1 MLKGKKKAL
10 AAQVLLGLMVA
21 GNAYAADVTND
32 EAGSDNSAK
41 YEFTIGNHEADDGG
55 SYTEDNTKYE
65 YGNWGMPG
73 KDEVLVGEGGKFLA
87 DKAEISDVTLT
98 IETGSDKAIAIKGK
112 KITKNIINIGNQY
125 YYLNTHYLTRDD
137 SIFDGDSY
145 DNEVN
150 LAHAKLVDWGGVNA
164 GDKNTLNVGLLVA
177 EKTGVENQYL
187 LKAGTIN
194 VNDVVY
200 VADGNTG
207 TGAILDAQN
216 FLVIDASGAGG
227 KAVININA
235 DNVTAKSINAGSGLV
250 EIKGKGVKAKST
262 LAKVLKISADGFNS
276 SDYDALNVDINS
288 YGKPVDPKDN
298 ANKMIINGNDVD
310 FTGRDF
316 HKSIDVNGDNFKV
329 GDVHSY
335 IGEDVMSVAGNNA
348 NMGNI
353 TLHGASSTLN
363 VSGNGA
369 KLGDVSGDGASVN
382 ISGDNVEVGNISTKP
397 MLGRAAGSQ
406 GEIVIS
412 GNGTK
417 TGDLK
422 TGSLKIDGNGTLNAG
437 DVTVD
442 SIVITSTATGTV
454 FTATSDLTGKLDSAA
469 SQTTDTTA
477 LFNNRY
483 AASYDSATKSIINTQ
498 TTEVREQSKSY
509 VETQMAALAMVAS
522 GADLLAN
529 AGFTNAA
536 QAVQDAKDSGDSGR
550 SMVPYAAANYGS
562 MRQESGSHVDVKGSN
577 FNIGFAKE
585 VKNGSGK
592 LLFGPMIEYGHGN
605 YDSYLD
611 DGTTGSGTAQNYGI
625 GMMARQT
632 NDNGFYY
639 EGSVR
644 YGKVTSDY
652 SSSNVWV
659 AGNDVSYD
667 NSAKYWGA
675 HVGVGKLQKL
685 GGDNAIDLYG
695 KLFYTNQGSSSVN
708 INGDTLDFSSVKSK
722 RSRIGFRYI
731 HGTSKVR
738 SVYAGLA
745 WQYEFDGAAH
755 ATANGFSTPSPSV
768 KGSSGMLELG
778 VLIAPKASPVS
789 FDLGVSGWTG
799 KQKGYSLNA
808 NMCWSF

>member
-21 GNAYAADVTND
+21 GNVYTVDCGVASAAEGADIEIGEQVGWWIGDNTVV
-32 EAGSDNSAK
+32 SDNEKLKSELVTDNAIK
-41 YEFTIGNHEADDGG
+41 EKSINLKCGG
-55 SYTEDNTKYE
+55 SNFT
-65 YGNWGMPG
+65 
-73 KDEVLVGEGGKFLA
+73 
-87 DKAEISDVTLT
+87 
-98 IETGSDKAIAIKGK
+98 
-112 KITKNIINIGNQY
+112 
-125 YYLNTHYLTRDD
+125 
-137 SIFDGDSY
+137 
-145 DNEVN
+145 
-150 LAHAKLVDWGGVNA
+150 
-164 GDKNTLNVGLLVA
+164 
-177 EKTGVENQYL
+177 L
-187 LKAGTIN
+187 LKADVVENNIIQIGNEEKYSDPQEYWGDIRIVDSAKSSGNVLEVYRTKDTGSAKFILGAKDTAIVKGLGAKHSFQAGTIKIEGSDLELG
-194 VNDVVY
+194 DV
-200 VADGNTG
+200 
-207 TGAILDAQN
+207 DAYS
-216 FLVIDASGAGG
+216 AAGE
-227 KAVININA
+227 
-235 DNVTAKSINAGSGLV
+235 GSLV
-250 EIKGKGVKAKST
+250 EIAGKGVSADKT
-262 LAKVLKISADGFNS
+262 LTQKLKISANS
-276 SDYDALNVDINS
+276 FTNEDLSKLNLDEGVIDDAKKCNKIIVD
-288 YGKPVDPKDN
+288 
-298 ANKMIINGNDVD
+298 GNDVN
-310 FTGRDF
+310 FEGTEF
-316 HKSIDVNGDNFKV
+316 WKSFDVNGDNFKV
-329 GDVHSY
+329 GNIHSY
-335 IGEDVMSVAGNNA
+335 IPNDVVSVAGNNA

-353 TLHGASSTLN
+353 ELAGTSSTLN

-382 ISGDNVEVGNISTKP
+382 ISGDNVEVGNISTQ
-397 MLGRAAGSQ
+397 AAQ

-412 GNGTK
+412 GNCTK

-422 TGSLKIDGNGTLNAG
+422 TGSLEITGNGTLEAK
-437 DVTVD
+437 DVSDVD
-442 SIVITSTATGTV
+442 SIVIKSTATGTV
-454 FTATSDLTGKLDSAA
+454 FTATSDLNGKLDSAA

-483 AASYDSATKSIINTQ
+483 AASYDSNTNSIMNTQ

-509 VETQMAALAMVAS
+509 VETQMATLAMVAS

-592 LLFGPMIEYGHGN
+592 LLFGPMFEYGRGN

-652 SSSNVWV
+652 SSSNVW
-659 AGNDVSYD
+659 AGHDVSYD

-731 HGTSKVR
+731 HGTSDVR

-755 ATANGFSTPSPSV
+755 ATANGLSTPSPSV

-789 FDLGVSGWTG
+789 FDLGVSGWAG

-808 NMCWSF
+808 NMLWSF

>member
-21 GNAYAADVTND
+21 GNAYAADITIGEGTDPDSDTNYYAGNHYGKNQYYMVGD
-32 EAGSDNSAK
+32 NATAIITNQDNIISKEIEISVGGQDYIIWDGNGELSNNTITFGSGSYGVAGSGKKNIVGTVQIAK
-41 YEFTIGNHEADDGG
+41 DLTKSNGNVIVLKRIGVKDDGG
-55 SYTEDNTKYE
+55 AYLVAGDTDIVQLYQYSTDTTDEPDWSNGGAYIPAA
-65 YGNWGMPG
+65 PG
-73 KDEVLVGEGGKFLA
+73 TALNLKAGSLEVKENGIKVQNVKLA
-87 DKAEISDVTLT
+87 DTLKVNNGDEFSVNKLEAKKVDAAGATLTVNGAGSTVAENCAVGTLT
-98 IETGSDKAIAIKGK
+98 IA
-112 KITKNIINIGNQY
+112 
-125 YYLNTHYLTRDD
+125 
-137 SIFDGDSY
+137 
-145 DNEVN
+145 
-150 LAHAKLVDWGGVNA
+150 
-164 GDKNTLNVGLLVA
+164 
-177 EKTGVENQYL
+177 
-187 LKAGTIN
+187 
-194 VNDVVY
+194 
-200 VADGNTG
+200 
-207 TGAILDAQN
+207 
-216 FLVIDASGAGG
+216 
-227 KAVININA
+227 
-235 DNVTAKSINAGSGLV
+235 
-250 EIKGKGVKAKST
+250 
-262 LAKVLKISADGFNS
+262 
-276 SDYDALNVDINS
+276 
-288 YGKPVDPKDN
+288 
-298 ANKMIINGNDVD
+298 
-310 FTGRDF
+310 
-316 HKSIDVNGDNFKV
+316 
-329 GDVHSY
+329 
-335 IGEDVMSVAGNNA
+335 
-348 NMGNI
+348 
-353 TLHGASSTLN
+353 
-363 VSGNGA
+363 
-369 KLGDVSGDGASVN
+369 
-382 ISGDNVEVGNISTKP
+382 
-397 MLGRAAGSQ
+397 
-406 GEIVIS
+406 
-412 GNGTK
+412 
-417 TGDLK
+417 
-422 TGSLKIDGNGTLNAG
+422 GNGTLKVGSLSDYNTI
-437 DVTVD
+437 DVTGFTGEGDALVVED
-442 SIVITSTATGTV
+442 GTAIDVNKVNIGTHAATHVVNASPLFEKDYTLGVSANKITNVGTV
-454 FTATSDLTGKLDSAA
+454 TG
-469 SQTTDTTA
+469 
-477 LFNNRY
+477 
-483 AASYDSATKSIINTQ
+483 
-498 TTEVREQSKSY
+498 VRENSKSY
-509 VETQMAALAMVAS
+509 VETQMATLAMVAS

-592 LLFGPMIEYGHGN
+592 LLFGPMFEYGRGN

-652 SSSNVWV
+652 SSSNVW
-659 AGNDVSYD
+659 AGHDVSYD

-708 INGDTLDFSSVKSK
+708 IDGDTLDFSSVKSK

-731 HGTSKVR
+731 HGTSDVR

-745 WQYEFDGAAH
+745 WQYEFDGAAY

-789 FDLGVSGWTG
+789 FDLGVSGWAG

-808 NMCWSF
+808 NMLWSF

>member
-21 GNAYAADVTND
+21 GNAYAADITIDEGTGPDSDTKYHAVNHYTKNQYYMVGDNTNAIITD
-32 EAGSDNSAK
+32 QDNIISKGIEISVGGQDYIIWDGKGELSNNTITFGSGSYGDALAGKKNIVGTVQIAK
-41 YEFTIGNHEADDGG
+41 DLTKSHGNVIVLKRIGVKDDGG
-55 SYTEDNTKYE
+55 AYLVAGDTDIVQLYQYSTDKTDEPDWSNGGAYIPAA
-65 YGNWGMPG
+65 PG
-73 KDEVLVGEGGKFLA
+73 TALNLKAGSLEVKENGIIVQNVKLA
-87 DKAEISDVTLT
+87 DTLKVNNGDEFSVNKLEAKKVDAAGATLTVNGAGSTVAENCAVGTLT
-98 IETGSDKAIAIKGK
+98 IA
-112 KITKNIINIGNQY
+112 
-125 YYLNTHYLTRDD
+125 
-137 SIFDGDSY
+137 
-145 DNEVN
+145 
-150 LAHAKLVDWGGVNA
+150 
-164 GDKNTLNVGLLVA
+164 
-177 EKTGVENQYL
+177 
-187 LKAGTIN
+187 
-194 VNDVVY
+194 
-200 VADGNTG
+200 
-207 TGAILDAQN
+207 
-216 FLVIDASGAGG
+216 
-227 KAVININA
+227 
-235 DNVTAKSINAGSGLV
+235 
-250 EIKGKGVKAKST
+250 
-262 LAKVLKISADGFNS
+262 
-276 SDYDALNVDINS
+276 
-288 YGKPVDPKDN
+288 
-298 ANKMIINGNDVD
+298 
-310 FTGRDF
+310 
-316 HKSIDVNGDNFKV
+316 
-329 GDVHSY
+329 
-335 IGEDVMSVAGNNA
+335 
-348 NMGNI
+348 
-353 TLHGASSTLN
+353 
-363 VSGNGA
+363 
-369 KLGDVSGDGASVN
+369 
-382 ISGDNVEVGNISTKP
+382 
-397 MLGRAAGSQ
+397 
-406 GEIVIS
+406 
-412 GNGTK
+412 
-417 TGDLK
+417 
-422 TGSLKIDGNGTLNAG
+422 GNGTLKVGSLSDYNTI
-437 DVTVD
+437 DVTGFTGEGDALVVEDGTAIDVNKVD
-442 SIVITSTATGTV
+442 IGTHAATHVVNASPLFEKDYTLGVSANKITNVGTV
-454 FTATSDLTGKLDSAA
+454 TG
-469 SQTTDTTA
+469 
-477 LFNNRY
+477 
-483 AASYDSATKSIINTQ
+483 
-498 TTEVREQSKSY
+498 VRENSKSY
-509 VETQMAALAMVAS
+509 VETQMATLAMVAS

-592 LLFGPMIEYGHGN
+592 LLFGPMFEYGRGN

-652 SSSNVWV
+652 SSSNVW
-659 AGNDVSYD
+659 AGHDVSYD

-708 INGDTLDFSSVKSK
+708 IDGDTLDFSSVKSK

-731 HGTSKVR
+731 HGTSDVR

-755 ATANGFSTPSPSV
+755 ATANGLSTPSPSV

-789 FDLGVSGWTG
+789 FDLGVSGWAG

-808 NMCWSF
+808 NMLWSF

>member
-21 GNAYAADVTND
+21 GNAYAADI
-32 EAGSDNSAK
+32 
-41 YEFTIGNHEADDGG
+41 TIGEGTDPDSDTNYHAGNHYD
-55 SYTEDNTKYE
+55 
-65 YGNWGMPG
+65 
-73 KDEVLVGEGGKFLA
+73 
-87 DKAEISDVTLT
+87 
-98 IETGSDKAIAIKGK
+98 
-112 KITKNIINIGNQY
+112 GNQY
-125 YYLNTHYLTRDD
+125 YMVGGNATAIITNQDNIISKGMEISVGGQDYIIWDGNGELSNNTITFGSGSYGVAGSGKKNIVGTVQIAKDLTKSHGNVIVLKRIGVKDDGGAYL
-137 SIFDGDSY
+137 
-145 DNEVN
+145 V
-150 LAHAKLVDWGGVNA
+150 A
-164 GDKNTLNVGLLVA
+164 GDTDIVQLYQYSTDTTDEPDWSNGGAYIPAAPGTALN
-177 EKTGVENQYL
+177 
-187 LKAGTIN
+187 LKAGSLEVKENGIIVQN
-194 VNDVVY
+194 VKL
-200 VADGNTG
+200 ADTLKVNNGDEFSVNKLEAKKVDAA
-207 TGAILDAQN
+207 GATLTVN
-216 FLVIDASGAGG
+216 GAGSTVAENC
-227 KAVININA
+227 AV
-235 DNVTAKSINAGSGLV
+235 G
-250 EIKGKGVKAKST
+250 T
-262 LAKVLKISADGFNS
+262 LTIA
-276 SDYDALNVDINS
+276 
-288 YGKPVDPKDN
+288 
-298 ANKMIINGNDVD
+298 
-310 FTGRDF
+310 
-316 HKSIDVNGDNFKV
+316 
-329 GDVHSY
+329 
-335 IGEDVMSVAGNNA
+335 
-348 NMGNI
+348 
-353 TLHGASSTLN
+353 
-363 VSGNGA
+363 
-369 KLGDVSGDGASVN
+369 
-382 ISGDNVEVGNISTKP
+382 
-397 MLGRAAGSQ
+397 
-406 GEIVIS
+406 
-412 GNGTK
+412 
-417 TGDLK
+417 
-422 TGSLKIDGNGTLNAG
+422 GNGTLKVGSLSDYNTI
-437 DVTVD
+437 DVTGFTGEGDALVVED
-442 SIVITSTATGTV
+442 GTAIDVNKVNIGTHAATHVVNASPLFEKDYTLGVSANKITNVGTV
-454 FTATSDLTGKLDSAA
+454 TG
-469 SQTTDTTA
+469 
-477 LFNNRY
+477 
-483 AASYDSATKSIINTQ
+483 
-498 TTEVREQSKSY
+498 VRENAKSY
-509 VETQMAALAMVAS
+509 VETQMATLAMVAS

-550 SMVPYAAANYGS
+550 SMVPYVAANYGS

-592 LLFGPMIEYGHGN
+592 LLFGPMFEYGRGN

-652 SSSNVWV
+652 SSSNVL
-659 AGNDVSYD
+659 AGKDVSYD

-708 INGDTLDFSSVKSK
+708 IDGDTLDFSSVKSK

-731 HGTSKVR
+731 HGTSDVR

-789 FDLGVSGWTG
+789 FDLGVSGWAG

-808 NMCWSF
+808 NMLWSF

>member
-21 GNAYAADVTND
+21 GNAYAADITIDEGTGPDSDTKYHAVNHYTKNQYYMVGDNTNAIITD
-32 EAGSDNSAK
+32 QDNIISKGIEISVGGQDYIIWDGKGELSNNTITFGSGSYGDALAGKKNIVGTVQIAK
-41 YEFTIGNHEADDGG
+41 DLTKSHGNVIVLKRIGVKDDGG
-55 SYTEDNTKYE
+55 AYLVAGDTDIVQLYQYSTDTTDEPDWSNGGAYIPAA
-65 YGNWGMPG
+65 PG
-73 KDEVLVGEGGKFLA
+73 TALNLKAGSLEVKENGIIVQNVKLA
-87 DKAEISDVTLT
+87 DTLKVNNGDEFSVNKLEAKKVDAAGATLTVNGAGSTVAENCAVGTLT
-98 IETGSDKAIAIKGK
+98 IA
-112 KITKNIINIGNQY
+112 
-125 YYLNTHYLTRDD
+125 
-137 SIFDGDSY
+137 
-145 DNEVN
+145 
-150 LAHAKLVDWGGVNA
+150 
-164 GDKNTLNVGLLVA
+164 
-177 EKTGVENQYL
+177 
-187 LKAGTIN
+187 
-194 VNDVVY
+194 
-200 VADGNTG
+200 
-207 TGAILDAQN
+207 
-216 FLVIDASGAGG
+216 
-227 KAVININA
+227 
-235 DNVTAKSINAGSGLV
+235 
-250 EIKGKGVKAKST
+250 
-262 LAKVLKISADGFNS
+262 
-276 SDYDALNVDINS
+276 
-288 YGKPVDPKDN
+288 
-298 ANKMIINGNDVD
+298 
-310 FTGRDF
+310 
-316 HKSIDVNGDNFKV
+316 
-329 GDVHSY
+329 
-335 IGEDVMSVAGNNA
+335 
-348 NMGNI
+348 
-353 TLHGASSTLN
+353 
-363 VSGNGA
+363 
-369 KLGDVSGDGASVN
+369 
-382 ISGDNVEVGNISTKP
+382 
-397 MLGRAAGSQ
+397 
-406 GEIVIS
+406 
-412 GNGTK
+412 
-417 TGDLK
+417 
-422 TGSLKIDGNGTLNAG
+422 GNGTLKVGSLSDYNTI
-437 DVTVD
+437 DVTGFTGEGDALVVEDGTAIDVNKVD
-442 SIVITSTATGTV
+442 IGTHAATHVVNASPLFEKDYTLGVSANKITNVGTV
-454 FTATSDLTGKLDSAA
+454 TG
-469 SQTTDTTA
+469 
-477 LFNNRY
+477 
-483 AASYDSATKSIINTQ
+483 
-498 TTEVREQSKSY
+498 VRENSKSY

-592 LLFGPMIEYGHGN
+592 LLFGPMFEYGRGN

-652 SSSNVWV
+652 SSSNVL
-659 AGNDVSYD
+659 AGKDVSYD

-708 INGDTLDFSSVKSK
+708 IDGDTLDFSSVKSK

-731 HGTSKVR
+731 HGTSDVR

-789 FDLGVSGWTG
+789 FDLGVSGWAG

-808 NMCWSF
+808 NMLWSF

>member
-21 GNAYAADVTND
+21 GNAYAADI
-32 EAGSDNSAK
+32 
-41 YEFTIGNHEADDGG
+41 TIGEGTDSDSDTNYYAGNHYDRNPYYMAGDNANAIITDKDDISNKTIEISVGGQDYIIWDGNGELSNNTITFGSGSYDVDVYGKKNIVGTVQIAKDLTKSNGNVIVLKRIGVKDDGG
-55 SYTEDNTKYE
+55 AYLVAGDTDIVQLYKYSTDTTDQPDWNTVGNPYIPAAPGTALNLQAGSLEVKEDGIIVQNVK
-65 YGNWGMPG
+65 
-73 KDEVLVGEGGKFLA
+73 LA
-87 DKAEISDVTLT
+87 DTLKVNNGEEFSVNKLEAQKVEAVGAKLTVNGAGSTVAENCAVDTLT
-98 IETGSDKAIAIKGK
+98 IA
-112 KITKNIINIGNQY
+112 
-125 YYLNTHYLTRDD
+125 
-137 SIFDGDSY
+137 
-145 DNEVN
+145 
-150 LAHAKLVDWGGVNA
+150 
-164 GDKNTLNVGLLVA
+164 
-177 EKTGVENQYL
+177 
-187 LKAGTIN
+187 
-194 VNDVVY
+194 
-200 VADGNTG
+200 
-207 TGAILDAQN
+207 
-216 FLVIDASGAGG
+216 
-227 KAVININA
+227 
-235 DNVTAKSINAGSGLV
+235 
-250 EIKGKGVKAKST
+250 
-262 LAKVLKISADGFNS
+262 
-276 SDYDALNVDINS
+276 
-288 YGKPVDPKDN
+288 
-298 ANKMIINGNDVD
+298 
-310 FTGRDF
+310 
-316 HKSIDVNGDNFKV
+316 
-329 GDVHSY
+329 
-335 IGEDVMSVAGNNA
+335 
-348 NMGNI
+348 
-353 TLHGASSTLN
+353 
-363 VSGNGA
+363 
-369 KLGDVSGDGASVN
+369 
-382 ISGDNVEVGNISTKP
+382 
-397 MLGRAAGSQ
+397 
-406 GEIVIS
+406 
-412 GNGTK
+412 
-417 TGDLK
+417 
-422 TGSLKIDGNGTLNAG
+422 GNGTLKVG
-437 DVTVD
+437 SLSDYSTIDVTGFTGEGDALVVED
-442 SIVITSTATGTV
+442 GTV
-454 FTATSDLTGKLDSAA
+454 IDVDKVNIGTHAATHVVNASPLFEKDYTLGVSANKITNVGTVTG
-469 SQTTDTTA
+469 
-477 LFNNRY
+477 
-483 AASYDSATKSIINTQ
+483 
-498 TTEVREQSKSY
+498 VRENSKSY

-652 SSSNVWV
+652 SSSNVW

-685 GGDNAIDLYG
+685 SGDNAIDLYG

-731 HGTSKVR
+731 HGTSDVR

>member
-21 GNAYAADVTND
+21 GNAYAADITIGEGNNSDSNTNYYAGNHYTNNQYYMEGD
-32 EAGSDNSAK
+32 NATAIIKNQDNITSKEIEISVGGQNYIIWDGKGELSKNTITFGSGSYGVDKYGKKNIVGTVQIAKDLTKSKGNVIVLKRIGVKDGDGAYLVAGDTDIVQLYKYSTDTTDQPDWDHGGTDIPAVPGTALNLQAGSL
-41 YEFTIGNHEADDGG
+41 
-55 SYTEDNTKYE
+55 
-65 YGNWGMPG
+65 
-73 KDEVLVGEGGKFLA
+73 EVKENGIIVQNVKLA
-87 DKAEISDVTLT
+87 DTLKVNNGDEFSVNKLEAKQVDAAGAKLTVNGAGSTVAENCAVGTLT
-98 IETGSDKAIAIKGK
+98 IA
-112 KITKNIINIGNQY
+112 
-125 YYLNTHYLTRDD
+125 
-137 SIFDGDSY
+137 
-145 DNEVN
+145 
-150 LAHAKLVDWGGVNA
+150 
-164 GDKNTLNVGLLVA
+164 
-177 EKTGVENQYL
+177 
-187 LKAGTIN
+187 
-194 VNDVVY
+194 
-200 VADGNTG
+200 
-207 TGAILDAQN
+207 
-216 FLVIDASGAGG
+216 
-227 KAVININA
+227 
-235 DNVTAKSINAGSGLV
+235 
-250 EIKGKGVKAKST
+250 
-262 LAKVLKISADGFNS
+262 
-276 SDYDALNVDINS
+276 
-288 YGKPVDPKDN
+288 
-298 ANKMIINGNDVD
+298 
-310 FTGRDF
+310 
-316 HKSIDVNGDNFKV
+316 
-329 GDVHSY
+329 
-335 IGEDVMSVAGNNA
+335 
-348 NMGNI
+348 
-353 TLHGASSTLN
+353 
-363 VSGNGA
+363 
-369 KLGDVSGDGASVN
+369 
-382 ISGDNVEVGNISTKP
+382 
-397 MLGRAAGSQ
+397 
-406 GEIVIS
+406 
-412 GNGTK
+412 
-417 TGDLK
+417 
-422 TGSLKIDGNGTLNAG
+422 GNGTLKVG
-437 DVTVD
+437 SLSDYSIIDVTGFTGEGDALVVED
-442 SIVITSTATGTV
+442 GTGIDVTKVNIGTHAAKHMVNASPLFEKDYTLGVAANKITNVGTV
-454 FTATSDLTGKLDSAA
+454 TG
-469 SQTTDTTA
+469 
-477 LFNNRY
+477 
-483 AASYDSATKSIINTQ
+483 
-498 TTEVREQSKSY
+498 VRENSKSY

-536 QAVQDAKDSGDSGR
+536 QAVQDAKDSGESGR

-592 LLFGPMIEYGHGN
+592 LLFGPMIEYGRGN

-652 SSSNVWV
+652 SSSNVW
-659 AGNDVSYD
+659 AGKDVSYD

-708 INGDTLDFSSVKSK
+708 IDGDTLDFSSVKSK

-731 HGTSKVR
+731 HGTSDVR

-789 FDLGVSGWTG
+789 FDLGVSGWAG

-808 NMCWSF
+808 NMLWSF

>member
-21 GNAYAADVTND
+21 GNMYAVDCGVASAAEGADIEIGEQVGWWIADNTNVSTDNEQLKSELVTDNAIKEKSINLKCGGGNFTLLNADVVENNIIQIGN
-32 EAGSDNSAK
+32 EEKYSDPQEYWGDIKIVDSANSSGNVLEVYRTKNTGSAK
-41 YEFTIGNHEADDGG
+41 FILGA
-55 SYTEDNTKYE
+55 
-65 YGNWGMPG
+65 
-73 KDEVLVGEGGKFLA
+73 KD
-87 DKAEISDVTLT
+87 T
-98 IETGSDKAIAIKGK
+98 AIVKG
-112 KITKNIINIGNQY
+112 
-125 YYLNTHYLTRDD
+125 L
-137 SIFDGDSY
+137 S
-145 DNEVN
+145 
-150 LAHAKLVDWGGVNA
+150 AKHSF
-164 GDKNTLNVGLLVA
+164 
-177 EKTGVENQYL
+177 Q
-187 LKAGTIN
+187 AGTIKIEGSDLELG
-194 VNDVVY
+194 DV
-200 VADGNTG
+200 
-207 TGAILDAQN
+207 DAYS
-216 FLVIDASGAGG
+216 AAGEE
-227 KAVININA
+227 
-235 DNVTAKSINAGSGLV
+235 SLV
-250 EIKGKGVKAKST
+250 EIAGKGVSADKT
-262 LAKVLKISADGFNS
+262 LTQKLKISANGFTNDDLS
-276 SDYDALNVDINS
+276 KLNLDEGVTDDAKKCNKIIVD
-288 YGKPVDPKDN
+288 
-298 ANKMIINGNDVD
+298 GNDVN
-310 FTGRDF
+310 FEGQEF
-316 HKSIDVNGDNFKV
+316 WKSFDVTGDNFKV
-329 GDVHSY
+329 GNIHSY
-335 IGEDVMSVAGNNA
+335 IGNDVVSIAGNNA

-353 TLHGASSTLN
+353 ELAGTSSTLN

-369 KLGDVSGDGASVN
+369 QLGDVSGDGASVN

-498 TTEVREQSKSY
+498 TTEVREQSKSL
-509 VETQMAALAMVAS
+509 VETQMATLAMVAS

-652 SSSNVWV
+652 SSSNVW

-731 HGTSKVR
+731 HGTSDVR

-745 WQYEFDGAAH
+745 WQYEFDGAAY
-755 ATANGFSTPSPSV
+755 ATANGLSTPSPSV

>member
-1 MLKGKKKAL
+1 M
-10 AAQVLLGLMVA
+10 
-21 GNAYAADVTND
+21 
-32 EAGSDNSAK
+32 
-41 YEFTIGNHEADDGG
+41 
-55 SYTEDNTKYE
+55 TK
-65 YGNWGMPG
+65 
-73 KDEVLVGEGGKFLA
+73 DKF
-87 DKAEISDVTLT
+87 
-98 IETGSDKAIAIKGK
+98 
-112 KITKNIINIGNQY
+112 N
-125 YYLNTHYLTRDD
+125 
-137 SIFDGDSY
+137 
-145 DNEVN
+145 
-150 LAHAKLVDWGGVNA
+150 
-164 GDKNTLNVGLLVA
+164 
-177 EKTGVENQYL
+177 
-187 LKAGTIN
+187 
-194 VNDVVY
+194 
-200 VADGNTG
+200 
-207 TGAILDAQN
+207 
-216 FLVIDASGAGG
+216 
-227 KAVININA
+227 
-235 DNVTAKSINAGSGLV
+235 
-250 EIKGKGVKAKST
+250 
-262 LAKVLKISADGFNS
+262 
-276 SDYDALNVDINS
+276 
-288 YGKPVDPKDN
+288 
-298 ANKMIINGNDVD
+298 
-310 FTGRDF
+310 
-316 HKSIDVNGDNFKV
+316 
-329 GDVHSY
+329 
-335 IGEDVMSVAGNNA
+335 
-348 NMGNI
+348 
-353 TLHGASSTLN
+353 
-363 VSGNGA
+363 
-369 KLGDVSGDGASVN
+369 
-382 ISGDNVEVGNISTKP
+382 
-397 MLGRAAGSQ
+397 
-406 GEIVIS
+406 
-412 GNGTK
+412 
-417 TGDLK
+417 
-422 TGSLKIDGNGTLNAG
+422 
-437 DVTVD
+437 
-442 SIVITSTATGTV
+442 
-454 FTATSDLTGKLDSAA
+454 TGKLNSAA
-469 SQTTDTTA
+469 SQTTNTTA

-483 AASYDSATKSIINTQ
+483 AASYDSANKSIINTQ

-509 VETQMAALAMVAS
+509 VETQMATLAMVAS

-592 LLFGPMIEYGHGN
+592 LLFGPMFEYGRGN

-652 SSSNVWV
+652 SSSNVW
-659 AGNDVSYD
+659 AGHDVSYD

-708 INGDTLDFSSVKSK
+708 IDGDTLDFSSVKSK

-789 FDLGVSGWTG
+789 FDLGVSGWAG

-808 NMCWSF
+808 NMLWSF

>member
-21 GNAYAADVTND
+21 GNAYTVDCGVASAEEYTVGWFEEGQFKDPATQFHTGWVDKVVLSADGDKCFTAAS
-32 EAGSDNSAK
+32 SDISGNEITVRVSGGASA
-41 YEFTIGNHEADDGG
+41 I
-55 SYTEDNTKYE
+55 
-65 YGNWGMPG
+65 
-73 KDEVLVGEGGKFLA
+73 
-87 DKAEISDVTLT
+87 
-98 IETGSDKAIAIKGK
+98 IKGHN
-112 KITKNIINIGNQY
+112 ITNNIVNIGNRY
-125 YYLNTHYLTRDD
+125 YTD
-137 SIFDGDSY
+137 SGKGSRWYYNGD
-145 DNEVN
+145 NKV
-150 LAHAKLVDWGGVNA
+150 
-164 GDKNTLNVGLLVA
+164 
-177 EKTGVENQYL
+177 
-187 LKAGTIN
+187 
-194 VNDVVY
+194 
-200 VADGNTG
+200 
-207 TGAILDAQN
+207 
-216 FLVIDASGAGG
+216 FDASGVCSGNIVNVYNLNLAGG
-227 KAVININA
+227 SGIDAGDTTTLNLHGTSTELLNDGNNDVPTATASNPCTITAGEINVEASDADTILQTSGSAGLDLTAANTININA
-235 DNVTAKSINAGSGLV
+235 SGFTANELKATDGNNGTIAINALGV
-250 EIKGKGVKAKST
+250 EAAKTASQILIIGANNFTAENFKA
-262 LAKVLKISADGFNS
+262 LGADGDSITAGMVKVTGN
-276 SDYDALNVDINS
+276 NVDLTGLDLYGGDVYKSFEVYGDNFKSVGIHS
-288 YGKPVDPKDN
+288 YKDHTSFFGDN
-298 ANKMIINGNDVD
+298 AIINGN
-310 FTGRDF
+310 
-316 HKSIDVNGDNFKV
+316 INMQCDNA
-329 GDVHSY
+329 SLN
-335 IGEDVMSVAGNNA
+335 IAGNNA
-348 NMGNI
+348 NINGDIAGNSGLNVNISGNNATI
-353 TLHGASSTLN
+353 TGDITTTGSGTII
-363 VSGNGA
+363 VSGNG
-369 KLGDVSGDGASVN
+369 
-382 ISGDNVEVGNISTKP
+382 TTT
-397 MLGRAAGSQ
+397 
-406 GEIVIS
+406 
-412 GNGTK
+412 GT
-417 TGDLK
+417 LK
-422 TGSLKIDGNGTLNAG
+422 TGTLEITGNGTLNAS
-437 DVTVD
+437 DVTNVG
-442 SIVITSTATGTV
+442 SIVVKSTATGKV
-454 FTATSDLTGKLDSAA
+454 FEATNGMSAGKLDAEA
-469 SQTTDTTA
+469 SKTNETTA
-477 LFNNRY
+477 LFSNDY
-483 AASYDSATKSIINTQ
+483 AASYDDTHGYIKNTRTQSI
-498 TTEVREQSKSY
+498 REQSKSY

-550 SMVPYAAANYGS
+550 SMVPYVAANYGS

-592 LLFGPMIEYGHGN
+592 LLFGPMFEYGRGN

-652 SSSNVWV
+652 SSSNVW
-659 AGNDVSYD
+659 AGHDVSYD

-731 HGTSKVR
+731 HGTSDVR

-789 FDLGVSGWTG
+789 FDLGVSGWAG

-808 NMCWSF
+808 NMLWSF

>member
-21 GNAYAADVTND
+21 GNAYAADITIDEGTGPDSDTNYH
-32 EAGSDNSAK
+32 A
-41 YEFTIGNHEADDGG
+41 GNHYD
-55 SYTEDNTKYE
+55 
-65 YGNWGMPG
+65 
-73 KDEVLVGEGGKFLA
+73 
-87 DKAEISDVTLT
+87 
-98 IETGSDKAIAIKGK
+98 
-112 KITKNIINIGNQY
+112 GNQY
-125 YYLNTHYLTRDD
+125 YMVGDNATAIITNQDNISNKTIEISVGGQDYIIWDGKGELSNNTITFGSGSYGDALAGKKNIVGTVQIAKDLTKSNGNVIVLKRIGVKDDGGAYL
-137 SIFDGDSY
+137 
-145 DNEVN
+145 V
-150 LAHAKLVDWGGVNA
+150 A
-164 GDKNTLNVGLLVA
+164 GDTDIVQLYQYSTDTTDEPDWSNGGAYIPAAPGTALN
-177 EKTGVENQYL
+177 
-187 LKAGTIN
+187 LKAGSLEVKENGIIVQN
-194 VNDVVY
+194 VKL
-200 VADGNTG
+200 ADTLKVNNGDEFSVNKLEAKKVDAA
-207 TGAILDAQN
+207 GATLTVN
-216 FLVIDASGAGG
+216 GAGSTVAENC
-227 KAVININA
+227 AV
-235 DNVTAKSINAGSGLV
+235 G
-250 EIKGKGVKAKST
+250 T
-262 LAKVLKISADGFNS
+262 LTIA
-276 SDYDALNVDINS
+276 
-288 YGKPVDPKDN
+288 
-298 ANKMIINGNDVD
+298 
-310 FTGRDF
+310 
-316 HKSIDVNGDNFKV
+316 
-329 GDVHSY
+329 
-335 IGEDVMSVAGNNA
+335 
-348 NMGNI
+348 
-353 TLHGASSTLN
+353 
-363 VSGNGA
+363 
-369 KLGDVSGDGASVN
+369 
-382 ISGDNVEVGNISTKP
+382 
-397 MLGRAAGSQ
+397 
-406 GEIVIS
+406 
-412 GNGTK
+412 
-417 TGDLK
+417 
-422 TGSLKIDGNGTLNAG
+422 GNGTLKVGSLSDYNTI
-437 DVTVD
+437 DVTGFTGEGDALVVEDGTAIDVNKVD
-442 SIVITSTATGTV
+442 IGTHAATHVVNASPLFEKDYTLGVSANKITNVGTV
-454 FTATSDLTGKLDSAA
+454 TG
-469 SQTTDTTA
+469 
-477 LFNNRY
+477 
-483 AASYDSATKSIINTQ
+483 
-498 TTEVREQSKSY
+498 VRENSKSY
-509 VETQMAALAMVAS
+509 VETQMATLAMVAS

-592 LLFGPMIEYGHGN
+592 LLFGPMFEYGRGN

-652 SSSNVWV
+652 SSSNVL
-659 AGNDVSYD
+659 AGKDVSYD

-708 INGDTLDFSSVKSK
+708 IDGDTLDFSSVKSK

-731 HGTSKVR
+731 HGTSDVR

-789 FDLGVSGWTG
+789 FDLGVSGWAG

-808 NMCWSF
+808 NMLWSF

>member
-21 GNAYAADVTND
+21 GNAYAADITIGEGTDPDSDTNYYAGNHYGKNQYYMVGD
-32 EAGSDNSAK
+32 NATAIITDKDDISNKTIEISVGGQDYIIWDGNGELSNNTITFGSGSYGVAGSGKKNIVGTVQIAK
-41 YEFTIGNHEADDGG
+41 DLTKSNGNVIVLKRIGVKDDGG
-55 SYTEDNTKYE
+55 AYLVAGDTDIVQLYQYSTDTTDEPDWSNGGAYIPAA
-65 YGNWGMPG
+65 PG
-73 KDEVLVGEGGKFLA
+73 TALNLKAGSLEVKENGIIVQNVKLA
-87 DKAEISDVTLT
+87 DTLKVNNGDEFSVNKLEANKVDAAGATLTVNGAGSTVADNCAVGTLT
-98 IETGSDKAIAIKGK
+98 IA
-112 KITKNIINIGNQY
+112 
-125 YYLNTHYLTRDD
+125 
-137 SIFDGDSY
+137 
-145 DNEVN
+145 
-150 LAHAKLVDWGGVNA
+150 
-164 GDKNTLNVGLLVA
+164 
-177 EKTGVENQYL
+177 
-187 LKAGTIN
+187 
-194 VNDVVY
+194 
-200 VADGNTG
+200 
-207 TGAILDAQN
+207 
-216 FLVIDASGAGG
+216 
-227 KAVININA
+227 
-235 DNVTAKSINAGSGLV
+235 
-250 EIKGKGVKAKST
+250 
-262 LAKVLKISADGFNS
+262 
-276 SDYDALNVDINS
+276 
-288 YGKPVDPKDN
+288 
-298 ANKMIINGNDVD
+298 
-310 FTGRDF
+310 
-316 HKSIDVNGDNFKV
+316 
-329 GDVHSY
+329 
-335 IGEDVMSVAGNNA
+335 
-348 NMGNI
+348 
-353 TLHGASSTLN
+353 
-363 VSGNGA
+363 
-369 KLGDVSGDGASVN
+369 
-382 ISGDNVEVGNISTKP
+382 
-397 MLGRAAGSQ
+397 
-406 GEIVIS
+406 
-412 GNGTK
+412 
-417 TGDLK
+417 
-422 TGSLKIDGNGTLNAG
+422 GNGTLKVGSLSDYNTI
-437 DVTVD
+437 DVTGFTGEGDALVVEDGTAIDVSKVD
-442 SIVITSTATGTV
+442 IGTHAATHVVNASPLFEKDYTLGVSANKITNVGTV
-454 FTATSDLTGKLDSAA
+454 TG
-469 SQTTDTTA
+469 
-477 LFNNRY
+477 
-483 AASYDSATKSIINTQ
+483 
-498 TTEVREQSKSY
+498 VRENSKSY

-550 SMVPYAAANYGS
+550 SMVPYVAANYGS

-592 LLFGPMIEYGHGN
+592 LLFGPMFEYGRGN

-652 SSSNVWV
+652 SSSNVW
-659 AGNDVSYD
+659 AGHDVSYD

-708 INGDTLDFSSVKSK
+708 IDGDTLDFSSVKSK

-731 HGTSKVR
+731 HGTSDVR

-789 FDLGVSGWTG
+789 FDLGVSGWAG

-808 NMCWSF
+808 NMLWSF

>member
-1 MLKGKKKAL
+1 MLKGKKKLL

-21 GNAYAADVTND
+21 GNVYTVDCGVASAAEGADIEIGEQVGWWIGDDTVV
-32 EAGSDNSAK
+32 SDNEKLKS
-41 YEFTIGNHEADDGG
+41 ELVT
-55 SYTEDNTKYE
+55 DN
-65 YGNWGMPG
+65 
-73 KDEVLVGEGGKFLA
+73 
-87 DKAEISDVTLT
+87 
-98 IETGSDKAIAIKGK
+98 AIKEK
-112 KITKNIINIGNQY
+112 SINLKCGGGNF
-125 YYLNTHYLTRDD
+125 T
-137 SIFDGDSY
+137 
-145 DNEVN
+145 
-150 LAHAKLVDWGGVNA
+150 
-164 GDKNTLNVGLLVA
+164 
-177 EKTGVENQYL
+177 L
-187 LKAGTIN
+187 LKADVVENNIIQIGNEEKYSDPQEYWGNIKIVDSAKSSGNVLEVYRTKNTGSAKFILGAKDTAIVKGLSAKHSFQAGTIKIEGSDLELG
-194 VNDVVY
+194 DV
-200 VADGNTG
+200 
-207 TGAILDAQN
+207 DAYS
-216 FLVIDASGAGG
+216 AAGE
-227 KAVININA
+227 
-235 DNVTAKSINAGSGLV
+235 GSLV
-250 EIKGKGVKAKST
+250 EIAGKGVSADKT
-262 LAKVLKISADGFNS
+262 LTQKLKISANSFTNEDLSKLNLDGGVT
-276 SDYDALNVDINS
+276 DDAQKCNKIIVD
-288 YGKPVDPKDN
+288 
-298 ANKMIINGNDVD
+298 GNDVN
-310 FTGRDF
+310 FVGTEF
-316 HKSIDVNGDNFKV
+316 WKSFDVNGDNFKV
-329 GDVHSY
+329 GNIHSY
-335 IGEDVMSVAGNNA
+335 IGNDVVSVAGNNA
-348 NMGNI
+348 E
-353 TLHGASSTLN
+353 LGAVELNGTSSKLN
-363 VSGNGA
+363 VSGNDA
-369 KLGDVSGDGASVN
+369 VLGNVSGSGASSVN
-382 ISGDNVEVGNISTKP
+382 ISGNNVIVGNITTT
-397 MLGRAAGSQ
+397 AAAATSASSGD
-406 GEIVIS
+406 EIIIS
-412 GNGTK
+412 GNNTT
-417 TGDLK
+417 TGALD
-422 TGSLKIDGNGTLNAG
+422 TGSLKIDGNGTLHAG
-437 DVTVD
+437 DVSKVD
-442 SIVITSTATGTV
+442 TIIVQSTAIGNV
-454 FTATSDLTGKLDSAA
+454 FTAASGLSEDKLDVEKSK
-469 SQTTDTTA
+469 TNKTTA
-477 LFNNRY
+477 LFSNDY
-483 AASYDSATKSIINTQ
+483 AASYDSGSIKNTCTQ
-498 TTEVREQSKSY
+498 SIREQSKSY
-509 VETQMAALAMVAS
+509 VETQMATLAMVAS

-592 LLFGPMIEYGHGN
+592 LLFGPMFEYGRGN

-652 SSSNVWV
+652 SSSNVW
-659 AGNDVSYD
+659 AGKDVSYD

-708 INGDTLDFSSVKSK
+708 IDGDTLDFSSVKSK

-731 HGTSKVR
+731 HGTSDVR

-789 FDLGVSGWTG
+789 FDLGVSGWAG

-808 NMCWSF
+808 NMLWSF

>member
-21 GNAYAADVTND
+21 GNAYAATDITVT
-32 EAGSDNSAK
+32 
-41 YEFTIGNHEADDGG
+41 
-55 SYTEDNTKYE
+55 
-65 YGNWGMPG
+65 
-73 KDEVLVGEGGKFLA
+73 GEGTA
-87 DKAEISDVTLT
+87 Q
-98 IETGSDKAIAIKGK
+98 GSWGTMTTENENKILCGDWTFITSKPEGNANNNFGPILGGGLLLPGEGQDIDDYNITVNAAIAGNNFTLIKGK
-112 KITKNIINIGNQY
+112 NVTNNVITLGEGWPRKIDIWGPKVISNVFSGSESSSGNKFRLGILENPNGVEAVNIGDEN
-125 YYLNTHYLTRDD
+125 D
-137 SIFDGDSY
+137 I
-145 DNEVN
+145 E
-150 LAHAKLVDWGGVNA
+150 
-164 GDKNTLNVGLLVA
+164 LL
-177 EKTGVENQYL
+177 
-187 LKAGTIN
+187 
-194 VNDVVY
+194 
-200 VADGNTG
+200 
-207 TGAILDAQN
+207 
-216 FLVIDASGAGG
+216 GG
-227 KAVININA
+227 KANTAGEGAPPNWVTADYSGISFSGRNLTLSDADGTEQIKSANMQGTVTATRALNVTEDLIASGDITANGGLTAGGDIKGANISTASQALKGNVIAANGDITSGTLDANEVYANNITASGNINVTGVIKLINDNA
-235 DNVTAKSINAGSGLV
+235 KARAVAGNIKGNSITAGSIIANNVTATSGDIDADSINA
-250 EIKGKGVKAKST
+250 T
-262 LAKVLKISADGFNS
+262 
-276 SDYDALNVDINS
+276 
-288 YGKPVDPKDN
+288 
-298 ANKMIINGNDVD
+298 
-310 FTGRDF
+310 
-316 HKSIDVNGDNFKV
+316 
-329 GDVHSY
+329 
-335 IGEDVMSVAGNNA
+335 
-348 NMGNI
+348 
-353 TLHGASSTLN
+353 
-363 VSGNGA
+363 
-369 KLGDVSGDGASVN
+369 
-382 ISGDNVEVGNISTKP
+382 
-397 MLGRAAGSQ
+397 
-406 GEIVIS
+406 
-412 GNGTK
+412 
-417 TGDLK
+417 
-422 TGSLKIDGNGTLNAG
+422 G
-437 DVTVD
+437 DVTATSGSVTLNNGA
-442 SIVITSTATGTV
+442 SIVGGTLQAKNLNLVGNSSLNVHSLKTNNISITSTAEGTVLTAGNITKVDGTSTELDKV
-454 FTATSDLTGKLDSAA
+454 FTATQSTKS
-469 SQTTDTTA
+469 TA
-477 LFNNRY
+477 LFDTTY
-483 AASYDSATKSIINTQ
+483 GTYVDGSAIKSGLVKSEI
-498 TTEVREQSKSY
+498 REQSKSY

-652 SSSNVWV
+652 SSSNVW

-745 WQYEFDGAAH
+745 WQYEFDGAAY
-755 ATANGFSTPSPSV
+755 ATANGLSTPSPSV

>member
-21 GNAYAADVTND
+21 GNAYAADI
-32 EAGSDNSAK
+32 
-41 YEFTIGNHEADDGG
+41 TIGEGTDPDSDTNYHAGNHYD
-55 SYTEDNTKYE
+55 
-65 YGNWGMPG
+65 
-73 KDEVLVGEGGKFLA
+73 
-87 DKAEISDVTLT
+87 
-98 IETGSDKAIAIKGK
+98 
-112 KITKNIINIGNQY
+112 GNQY
-125 YYLNTHYLTRDD
+125 YMVGDNATAIINKD
-137 SIFDGDSY
+137 SITGKEIQISAGGQNYIIWDG
-145 DNEVN
+145 
-150 LAHAKLVDWGGVNA
+150 
-164 GDKNTLNVGLLVA
+164 
-177 EKTGVENQYL
+177 
-187 LKAGTIN
+187 
-194 VNDVVY
+194 
-200 VADGNTG
+200 
-207 TGAILDAQN
+207 
-216 FLVIDASGAGG
+216 SGAFSG
-227 KAVININA
+227 NII
-235 DNVTAKSINAGSGLV
+235 TFGSGSYNDGA
-250 EIKGKGVKAKST
+250 EGKKNIVGTVQIAKDLTKSTGNVIVLQRVGVKD
-262 LAKVLKISADGFNS
+262 DGGAF
-276 SDYDALNVDINS
+276 L
-288 YGKPVDPKDN
+288 
-298 ANKMIINGNDVD
+298 
-310 FTGRDF
+310 
-316 HKSIDVNGDNFKV
+316 
-329 GDVHSY
+329 
-335 IGEDVMSVAGNNA
+335 VAGNTDKVQLYRYSTNDTDEPNWNIQPNPPFIGA
-348 NMGNI
+348 NPGTALSLQAGNLELMEAGVRVQNI
-353 TLHGASSTLN
+353 KLADTLTIHPNDDFTVNGKLEAKKVEAT
-363 VSGNGA
+363 GA
-369 KLGDVSGDGASVN
+369 KLTING
-382 ISGDNVEVGNISTKP
+382 
-397 MLGRAAGSQ
+397 AGSTVA
-406 GEIVIS
+406 ENCAV
-412 GNGTK
+412 GTL
-417 TGDLK
+417 T
-422 TGSLKIDGNGTLNAG
+422 IAGNGTLKVGSLSDYNTI
-437 DVTVD
+437 DVTGFTGEGDALVVED
-442 SIVITSTATGTV
+442 GTAIDVNKVNIGTHAATHVVNASPLFEKDYTLGVSANKITNVGTV
-454 FTATSDLTGKLDSAA
+454 TG
-469 SQTTDTTA
+469 
-477 LFNNRY
+477 
-483 AASYDSATKSIINTQ
+483 
-498 TTEVREQSKSY
+498 VRENSKSY

-592 LLFGPMIEYGHGN
+592 LLFGPMFEYGRGN

-652 SSSNVWV
+652 SSSNVW
-659 AGNDVSYD
+659 AGHDVSYD

-731 HGTSKVR
+731 HGTSDVR

-789 FDLGVSGWTG
+789 FDLGVSGWAG

-808 NMCWSF
+808 NMLWSF

>member
-21 GNAYAADVTND
+21 GNAYAADITIGEGTDPDSDTNYYAGNHYTHEQYYMVGD
-32 EAGSDNSAK
+32 NATAIIDNQDNIINKEIEISVGGQNYIIWDGNGELSNNTITFGSGSYGVAGSGKKNIVGTVQIAK
-41 YEFTIGNHEADDGG
+41 DLTKSNGNVIVLKRIGVKDDGG
-55 SYTEDNTKYE
+55 AYLVAGDTDIVQLYQYSTDTTDEPDWSNGGAYIPAA
-65 YGNWGMPG
+65 PG
-73 KDEVLVGEGGKFLA
+73 TALNLKAGSLEVKENGIIVQNVKLA
-87 DKAEISDVTLT
+87 DTLKVNNGDEFSVNKLEAKKVEAAGATLTVNGAGSTVAENCAVGTLT
-98 IETGSDKAIAIKGK
+98 IA
-112 KITKNIINIGNQY
+112 
-125 YYLNTHYLTRDD
+125 
-137 SIFDGDSY
+137 
-145 DNEVN
+145 
-150 LAHAKLVDWGGVNA
+150 
-164 GDKNTLNVGLLVA
+164 
-177 EKTGVENQYL
+177 
-187 LKAGTIN
+187 
-194 VNDVVY
+194 
-200 VADGNTG
+200 
-207 TGAILDAQN
+207 
-216 FLVIDASGAGG
+216 
-227 KAVININA
+227 
-235 DNVTAKSINAGSGLV
+235 
-250 EIKGKGVKAKST
+250 
-262 LAKVLKISADGFNS
+262 
-276 SDYDALNVDINS
+276 
-288 YGKPVDPKDN
+288 
-298 ANKMIINGNDVD
+298 
-310 FTGRDF
+310 
-316 HKSIDVNGDNFKV
+316 
-329 GDVHSY
+329 
-335 IGEDVMSVAGNNA
+335 
-348 NMGNI
+348 
-353 TLHGASSTLN
+353 
-363 VSGNGA
+363 
-369 KLGDVSGDGASVN
+369 
-382 ISGDNVEVGNISTKP
+382 
-397 MLGRAAGSQ
+397 
-406 GEIVIS
+406 
-412 GNGTK
+412 
-417 TGDLK
+417 
-422 TGSLKIDGNGTLNAG
+422 GNGTLKVGSLSDYNTI
-437 DVTVD
+437 DVTGFTGEGDALVVED
-442 SIVITSTATGTV
+442 GTAIDVNKVNIGTHAATHVVNASPLFEKDYTLGVSDNKITNVGTV
-454 FTATSDLTGKLDSAA
+454 TG
-469 SQTTDTTA
+469 
-477 LFNNRY
+477 
-483 AASYDSATKSIINTQ
+483 
-498 TTEVREQSKSY
+498 VRENSKSY
-509 VETQMAALAMVAS
+509 VETQMATLAMVAS

-550 SMVPYAAANYGS
+550 SMVPYVAANYGS

-652 SSSNVWV
+652 SSSNVL
-659 AGNDVSYD
+659 AGKDVSYD

>member
-1 MLKGKKKAL
+1 MLKGKKKLL

-21 GNAYAADVTND
+21 GNVYTVDCGVASAAEGADIEIGEQVGWWIGDDTVV
-32 EAGSDNSAK
+32 SDNEKLKS
-41 YEFTIGNHEADDGG
+41 ELVT
-55 SYTEDNTKYE
+55 DN
-65 YGNWGMPG
+65 
-73 KDEVLVGEGGKFLA
+73 
-87 DKAEISDVTLT
+87 
-98 IETGSDKAIAIKGK
+98 AIKEK
-112 KITKNIINIGNQY
+112 SINLKCGGGNF
-125 YYLNTHYLTRDD
+125 T
-137 SIFDGDSY
+137 
-145 DNEVN
+145 
-150 LAHAKLVDWGGVNA
+150 
-164 GDKNTLNVGLLVA
+164 
-177 EKTGVENQYL
+177 L
-187 LKAGTIN
+187 LKADVVENNIIQIGNEEKYSDPQEYWGNIKIVDSAKSSGNVLEVYRTKNTGSAKFILGAKDTAIVKGLSAKHSFQAGTIKIEGSDLELG
-194 VNDVVY
+194 DV
-200 VADGNTG
+200 
-207 TGAILDAQN
+207 DAYS
-216 FLVIDASGAGG
+216 AAGE
-227 KAVININA
+227 
-235 DNVTAKSINAGSGLV
+235 GSLV
-250 EIKGKGVKAKST
+250 EIAGKGVSADKT
-262 LAKVLKISADGFNS
+262 LTQKLKISANSFTNEDLSKLNLDGGVT
-276 SDYDALNVDINS
+276 DDAQKCNKIIVD
-288 YGKPVDPKDN
+288 
-298 ANKMIINGNDVD
+298 GNDVN
-310 FTGRDF
+310 FVGTEF
-316 HKSIDVNGDNFKV
+316 WKSFDVNGDNFKV
-329 GDVHSY
+329 GNIHSY
-335 IGEDVMSVAGNNA
+335 IGNDVVSVAGNNA
-348 NMGNI
+348 E
-353 TLHGASSTLN
+353 LGAVELNGTSSKLN
-363 VSGNGA
+363 VSGNDA
-369 KLGDVSGDGASVN
+369 VLGNVSGSGASSVN
-382 ISGDNVEVGNISTKP
+382 ISGNNVIVGNITTT
-397 MLGRAAGSQ
+397 AAAATSASSGD
-406 GEIVIS
+406 EIIIS
-412 GNGTK
+412 GNNTT
-417 TGDLK
+417 TGALD
-422 TGSLKIDGNGTLNAG
+422 TGSLKIDGNGTLHAG
-437 DVTVD
+437 DVSKVD
-442 SIVITSTATGTV
+442 TIIVQSTAIGNV
-454 FTATSDLTGKLDSAA
+454 FTAASGLSEDKLDVEKSK
-469 SQTTDTTA
+469 TNKTTA
-477 LFNNRY
+477 LFSNDY
-483 AASYDSATKSIINTQ
+483 AASYDSGSIKNTCTQ
-498 TTEVREQSKSY
+498 SIREQSKSY
-509 VETQMAALAMVAS
+509 VETQMATLAMVAS

-592 LLFGPMIEYGHGN
+592 LLFGPMFEYGRGN

-652 SSSNVWV
+652 SSSNVW
-659 AGNDVSYD
+659 AGHDVSYD

-708 INGDTLDFSSVKSK
+708 IDGDTLDFSSVKSK

-731 HGTSKVR
+731 HGTSDVR

-789 FDLGVSGWTG
+789 FDLGVSGWAG

-808 NMCWSF
+808 NMLWSF

>member
-21 GNAYAADVTND
+21 GNVYAVDCGVASAEETAEFVVGDGKTPDVS
-32 EAGSDNSAK
+32 GDNK
-41 YEFTIGNHEADDGG
+41 Y
-55 SYTEDNTKYE
+55 NTWWINGE
-65 YGNWGMPG
+65 CIVG
-73 KDEVLVGEGGKFLA
+73 GEGCKISAG
-87 DKAEISDVTLT
+87 DEIENKVVEVQVGGQDAT
-98 IETGSDKAIAIKGK
+98 IMKGK
-112 KITKNIINIGNQY
+112 KLIGNTVNINGGDAKLAGSWKIFDAADSKGNTVNIISAKNAWEHSIVDAGNGNSMVISKLEKGTDDKTGAEYDSKMTFKAGNIK
-125 YYLNTHYLTRDD
+125 
-137 SIFDGDSY
+137 
-145 DNEVN
+145 V
-150 LAHAKLVDWGGVNA
+150 AGGVGNLFGINLDASAA
-164 GDKNTLNVGLLVA
+164 GDD
-177 EKTGVENQYL
+177 GV
-187 LKAGTIN
+187 
-194 VNDVVY
+194 
-200 VADGNTG
+200 
-207 TGAILDAQN
+207 
-216 FLVIDASGAGG
+216 
-227 KAVININA
+227 
-235 DNVTAKSINAGSGLV
+235 V
-250 EIKGKGVKAKST
+250 EIAVKGVKAQST
-262 LAKVLKISADGFNS
+262 LAKKLVISADEFTR
-276 SDYDALNVDINS
+276 SDYDNLGIDKAVGNDGELTGSSVDGANS
-288 YGKPVDPKDN
+288 LGK
-298 ANKMIINGNDVD
+298 IIVNGNGVD
-310 FTGRDF
+310 LTGDDT
-316 HKSIDVNGDNFKV
+316 HKSVDVNGDNFKV
-329 GDVHSY
+329 GNVISWR
-335 IGEDVMSVAGNNA
+335 GEDIMSVAGNNA
-348 NMGNI
+348 TMGNI
-353 TLHGASSTLN
+353 TFNGKSSTLN

-369 KLGDVSGDGASVN
+369 VLGNVSGQGASSVN
-382 ISGDNVEVGNISTKP
+382 ISGNNVTVGNITTTAAT
-397 MLGRAAGSQ
+397 RASSG
-406 GEIVIS
+406 GEIIIS
-412 GNGTK
+412 GNNTT
-417 TGDLK
+417 TGALT

-437 DVTVD
+437 DVSNVD
-442 SIVITSTATGTV
+442 TIIIQSTATGKV
-454 FTATSDLTGKLDSAA
+454 FTAASGLSEDKLDVEKSK
-469 SQTTDTTA
+469 TNKTTA
-477 LFNNRY
+477 LFSNDY
-483 AASYDSATKSIINTQ
+483 AASYDADSGYIKNTRTQSI
-498 TTEVREQSKSY
+498 REQSKSY
-509 VETQMAALAMVAS
+509 VETQMATLAMVAS

-536 QAVQDAKDSGDSGR
+536 QAVQDAKDSGESGR

-592 LLFGPMIEYGHGN
+592 LLFGPMFEYGRGN

-652 SSSNVWV
+652 SSSNVW

-745 WQYEFDGAAH
+745 WQYEFDGAAY
-755 ATANGFSTPSPSV
+755 ATANGLSTPSPSV